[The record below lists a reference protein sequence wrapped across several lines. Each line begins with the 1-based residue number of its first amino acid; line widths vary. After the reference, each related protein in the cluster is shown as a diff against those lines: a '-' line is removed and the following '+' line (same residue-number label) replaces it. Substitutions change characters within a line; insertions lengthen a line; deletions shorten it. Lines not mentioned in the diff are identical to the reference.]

1 MVWSPCMR
9 PTIARRFGAW
19 LGFCVLV
26 LTAFACGRS
35 ERPLAPRSQ
44 TWAELRTVRRAVHV
58 TPPGEKE
65 REPYPRERLVDGAR
79 VRVQPGGLAWLRRDA
94 GATLLVRGPAS
105 LVLHA
110 DGVKLESGR
119 IFIDSPVGRA
129 TQIEVPSG
137 ELQLAKVRA
146 SLDVADSGTT
156 EVYVLDGEVRLGD
169 AVRARA
175 GERLSAARGG
185 APKIEAVKVW
195 EDWTGGLAT
204 TDPVAAPAPFGVGTV
219 GARPP
224 GDLGSPR
231 FPLAIQRLD
240 VRVSIDGDFAL
251 TEVDQRFFNPSSK
264 TVEGIYRFRAPGG
277 ASIHRFGVDRGD
289 ELVWGRVKESAA
301 AAAQYQ
307 SNVYAGSTED
317 PALLEWD
324 APGAYRAR
332 LYPIGPGESRRVVVR
347 YTEWLPRNGQK
358 GERRHYVYPMA
369 ADGSEASLPVIEEL
383 TIKVDL
389 AKARAED
396 VRVGMAGTRQ
406 GTELIV
412 RAQDYVPRADLSVEL
427 FDAGVTTLGAYHA
440 KHTPDL
446 AVLAPDARTEANK
459 TALAEAG
466 YVLVPLRST
475 DIPVAAGGLDL
486 AIVVDASA
494 ANDASSMA
502 LARAAAMGLLSHLGD
517 DDRAMV
523 WAGAESLRPLLADAT
538 GLAKVDSALR
548 QRYSAALASLERG
561 GATDLGGMLTQAASQ
576 LDPAR
581 RGVVIYIG
589 DGLATVGELGLKAL
603 EQKLG
608 KLPRPPRVFSLGVGR
623 DVDMALL
630 SGLAVG
636 GFASRLDDA
645 HGAAR
650 TALAVLERAER
661 PAWLGTEVD
670 LGANVERIYPR
681 GSSALVAD
689 ETVIV
694 VGRTSSATPRKIT
707 VATRDGKKEIPL
719 DSRALEDHGDLRR
732 RWAEARLEELLRGDS
747 GRAAMVDVGSRFGII
762 TPVTS
767 FYVPTAREL
776 AEERRRFRPEEP
788 EEVDQVEESTAD
800 NKEGGTG
807 TRAKGEEGSMGNPAK
822 ASNRRYAVAGPRDNA
837 DPHIARQQALREANE
852 FGMIGLLN
860 AGAGGDP
867 SAPTAPWGRDDS
879 APRGGAAAP
888 AAEPAA
894 TAAASAPATPP
905 PTDMPSTAE
914 AKKAAPAK
922 ELDADKSAKG
932 NMWGDEIGDTMGAG
946 GLGLSAIGEGG
957 GGKGEGIGLGD
968 IGTLGHGAGTGTG
981 QGFGSGRGR
990 LGGAHQ
996 AGQPS
1001 VRMGAT
1007 QVNGRLPPE
1016 VIQRIVRQNFGRF
1029 RLCYENGLKR
1039 NPNLEGRVNVRFVID
1054 RQGSV
1059 STAANA
1065 GSDLPDSGVVAC
1077 VIGAYQG
1084 LSFPQPEG
1092 GIVTVVYPVIFA
1104 PGGGAK
1110 PRVEPPPETPFIQ
1123 VGIDVVPR
1131 FIIRC
1136 SDASDLPLAERVTL
1150 WRERLTKVSGNP
1162 SGVQGVYQRA
1172 LGGCEAPTWTERRRL
1187 LSLMLDSL
1195 GSVQL
1200 RVGLW
1205 KLMRKDATAADS
1217 LYRGIVARIKTAQQM
1232 RELHAALGLK
1242 SMDPGMLEKLL
1253 KETKDPSERVG
1264 KLRVLTREWP
1274 DDFRLALLLLDALED
1289 AGDWPGAADFAERMR
1304 ARPDVDAHVRT
1315 SIGELYLRMAAAD
1328 KDARAKAEHEALAR
1342 RAFGEIVEF
1351 SPDDPVARRRLGDL
1365 LRAHGWFAEA
1375 RRQYETLATLTPD
1388 DSSVSLLLAA
1398 SAEGE
1403 GQLEAAV
1410 RWTEKGHGAGAPDVD
1425 SGPAAT
1431 ARAFAATFLA
1441 WGRLA
1446 AREAKRDQEVTLLT
1460 TRAEQVLASDRAK
1473 AGGARVTLTW
1483 AHPGLHPVLYTN
1495 ALGAPMPAAEGDV
1508 TLGIAQA
1515 RLPSKGERWVEIRI
1529 EKSDLEAAARLG
1541 AELTLT
1547 VVFDELGKGE
1557 KIVKVPVKF
1566 ERGGSATLRFA
1577 IGSGEVTRG

>member
-1 MVWSPCMR
+1 MVWLRCMR
-9 PTIARRFGAW
+9 AFFAGRFGAW

-26 LTAFACGRS
+26 VSTIACGRN

-44 TWAELRTVRRAVHV
+44 TWAELRTVRRAVLV

-79 VRVQPGGLAWLRRDA
+79 VRVQAGGLAWLRRDA
-94 GATLLVRGPAS
+94 GATLLVRGPAELTLRS
-105 LVLHA
+105 

-119 IFIDSPVGRA
+119 IFVDSPVGRA
-129 TQIEVPSG
+129 TEIDVPSG
-137 ELQLAKVRA
+137 KLQLAKVRA
-146 SLDVADSGTT
+146 SLDVSANGAT
-156 EVYVLDGEVRLGD
+156 EAYVLDGELRLGD
-169 AVRARA
+169 AVRAGA
-175 GERLSAARGG
+175 GERMLAAPGG
-185 APKIEAVKVW
+185 PPKIETVKVW

-240 VRVSIDGDFAL
+240 VRVSIDGDFAV
-251 TEVDQRFFNPSSK
+251 TEVDQRFFNPSSA
-264 TVEGIYRFRAPGG
+264 TVEGIYRFRAPAG
-277 ASIHRFGVDRGD
+277 ASIHRFGVDRDG

-332 LYPIGPGESRRVVVR
+332 LYPIGPGEARRVVVR
-347 YTEWLPRNGQK
+347 YTEWLPRNGQR

-369 ADGSEASLPVIEEL
+369 AEGSEASLPLIEEL
-383 TIKVDL
+383 TIKVEL
-389 AKARAED
+389 SKARAND

-406 GTELIV
+406 GSEIIV
-412 RAQDYVPRADLSVEL
+412 RGQDYVPRADLSVEL
-427 FDAGVTTLGAYHA
+427 FDDGVSSLGAYHS
-440 KHTPDL
+440 KHQPDL
-446 AVLAPDARTEANK
+446 AVLAPDARTDANK
-459 TALAEAG
+459 AALGEAG
-466 YVLVPLRST
+466 YVLVPLRAT
-475 DIPVAAGGLDL
+475 DIPTPEGGLDL

-502 LARAAAMGLLSHLGD
+502 LARAAALGLLSHLGD

-523 WAGAESLRPLLADAT
+523 WAGAESLRPLLPEAT
-538 GLAKVDSALR
+538 GLAKLDTALR
-548 QRYSAALASLERG
+548 QRYSAALATLERG

-581 RGVVIYIG
+581 RGVVVYVG
-589 DGLATVGELGLKAL
+589 DGLATVGELGLDAL
-603 EQKLG
+603 TQKLS
-608 KLPRPPRVFSLGVGR
+608 KLPRPPRVFALGVGR
-623 DVDMALL
+623 DVDMPLL
-630 SGLAVG
+630 VGLASG
-636 GFASRLDDA
+636 GFASRIDDA

-650 TALAVLERAER
+650 TALSVLERAER

-689 ETVIV
+689 ETVVV
-694 VGRTSSATPRKIT
+694 VGRTSGAPPKKIT
-707 VATRDGKKEIPL
+707 VTRADGKKEIPL
-719 DSRALEDHGDLRR
+719 DSRALDDHGDLRR
-732 RWAEARLEELLRGDS
+732 RWAEARLDQLLRESS
-747 GRAAMVDVGSRFGII
+747 GRAAMVDVGTRFGII

-776 AEERRRFRPEEP
+776 AEERRRYAPPEP
-788 EEVDQVEESTAD
+788 EEVEDTRAD

-807 TRAKGEEGSMGNPAK
+807 TRAKGEEGSMGNPSSGK
-822 ASNRRYAVAGPRDNA
+822 RYAVAGPKDNP
-837 DPHIARQQALREANE
+837 DPQVARQAALKEAAE

-860 AGAGGDP
+860 TGAGGDP
-867 SAPTAPWGRDDS
+867 SAPTAPWGKDEAA
-879 APRGGAAAP
+879 APAAP
-888 AAEPAA
+888 AAEPQA
-894 TAAASAPATPP
+894 TATTAA
-905 PTDMPSTAE
+905 
-914 AKKAAPAK
+914 KAAPP
-922 ELDADKSAKG
+922 ADTPSAGEAEKKPDTGLSARG
-932 NMWGDEIGDTMGAG
+932 NMWGDDIGDAKGAG
-946 GLGLSAIGEGG
+946 GLGLSGVGEGG
-957 GGKGEGIGLGD
+957 GGKGEGLGLGSL
-968 IGTLGHGAGTGTG
+968 GALGHGAGTGTG
-981 QGFGSGRGR
+981 QGFGSGHGR
-990 LGGAHQ
+990 LGGQH
-996 AGQPS
+996 AGGAPT

-1007 QVNGRLPPE
+1007 QVTGRLPPE
-1016 VIQRIVRQNFGRF
+1016 VVQRIVRQNFGRF
-1029 RLCYENGLKR
+1029 RLCYENGLKN
-1039 NPNLEGRVNVRFVID
+1039 NPNLEGRVSVRFVID
-1054 RQGSV
+1054 RQGNV
-1059 STAANA
+1059 VNPTNA
-1065 GSDLPDSGVVAC
+1065 GSDLPDAGVVSC
-1077 VIGAYQG
+1077 VVATYTG

-1092 GIVTVVYPVIFA
+1092 GTVTVVYPILFN
-1104 PGGGAK
+1104 PGGGGKAK
-1110 PRVEPPPETPFIQ
+1110 PEPETPFIQ
-1123 VGIDVVPR
+1123 IGIDVVPR

-1136 SDASDLPLAERVTL
+1136 SDASDLPLGERVTL
-1150 WRERLTKVSGNP
+1150 WRERLTKVAGSPG
-1162 SGVQGVYQRA
+1162 GVLGVYQRA

-1187 LSLMLDSL
+1187 LSLMLDAL

-1205 KLMRKDATAADS
+1205 KLMKRDVTAADS

-1242 SMDPGMLEKLL
+1242 TMDPGLIEKLL
-1253 KETKDPSERVG
+1253 KETKSPAERAA
-1264 KLRVLTREWP
+1264 KLRALTREWP

-1289 AGDWPGAADFAERMR
+1289 AGDFGGAADVAERLR
-1304 ARPDVDAHVRT
+1304 ARPDADAHVRT

-1328 KDARAKAEHEALAR
+1328 KDPKAKAEHEALGR

-1388 DSSVSLLLAA
+1388 DASVALLLGAA
-1398 SAEGE
+1398 AEGE

-1441 WGRLA
+1441 WGRLS
-1446 AREAKRDQEVTLLT
+1446 AREGKREQEAAQLT
-1460 TRAEQVLASDRAK
+1460 TRAEQLLASERAK
-1473 AGGARVTLTW
+1473 AGSGARVTLSW
-1483 AHPGLHPVLYTN
+1483 AHPELHPVLYTN
-1495 ALGAPMPAAEGDV
+1495 ALGSAMPAAEGDV

-1515 RLPSKGERWVEIRI
+1515 RMPSKGERWVEIRI
-1529 EKSDLEAAARLG
+1529 EKSDVEAAARLG
-1541 AELTLT
+1541 AELILT
-1547 VVFDELGKGE
+1547 VVFDELGKSE
-1557 KIVKVPVKF
+1557 KIVRLPVRF
-1566 ERGGSATLRFA
+1566 ERGGPPTLRFNLGA
-1577 IGSGEVTRG
+1577 GEVTRG